1 MVGFAGVRVVDFWL
15 DGKSKGDMENFRV
28 VLQPAIVVD
37 DSAVA
42 GGGLSRSVYQPVIL
56 VR

>member
-1 MVGFAGVRVVDFWL
+1 M
-15 DGKSKGDMENFRV
+15 
-28 VLQPAIVVD
+28 QPAIVID
-37 DSAVA
+37 DSAIA